1 VSTTAQAAPGPAVK
15 LDLLIFGATGDLSIR
30 KLLPA
35 LYMAFAHDRLPADSR
50 IFGLGRQA
58 MGRDEYVQ
66 QVLGACRTF
75 IDVKALQPAVWDRF
89 VALFDY
95 VAR

>member
-1 VSTTAQAAPGPAVK
+1 MPTPAPTAPAQPDK

-35 LYMAFAHDRLPADSR
+35 LLMAFAHDRLPAVTR

-58 MGRDEYVQ
+58 MQRDEYVAP
-66 QVLGACRTF
+66 VLQA
-75 IDVKALQPAVWDRF
+75 
-89 VALFDY
+89 
-95 VAR
+95 

>member
-1 VSTTAQAAPGPAVK
+1 MSSTPLPSSHTLTPEA

-35 LYMAFAHDRLPADSR
+35 LYMAFVHDRLPVGTR
-50 IFGLGRQA
+50 IYALGRQA
-58 MGRDEYVQ
+58 MDRAAYVQ
-66 QVLGACRTF
+66 QVLGA
-75 IDVKALQPAVWDRF
+75 
-89 VALFDY
+89 